1 MATLDHNRQVIRSL
15 IEDSVLNTV
24 EYILI
29 YQSLFEGVQDSIVTV
44 INLEWSGDENR
55 TWFFGL
61 TRVFSGVTLRFDSFV
76 VNTFMLISG
85 EPFLV
90 MAVDN
95 FGFIVIDLVSNT
107 AIEEV
112 NFRKF
117 YPSINDF
124 SILKL
129 VPIAENGIRVIMQDG
144 GAFSFIW
151 RGLSKKYIQYFY
163 RESWRW
169 GHFWRRTD
177 NHIISRHYWRYI
189 FTSCRKSWWC
199 WSCTV
204 SLLQTKQWIFRS
216 FC

>member
-1 MATLDHNRQVIRSL
+1 
-15 IEDSVLNTV
+15 
-24 EYILI
+24 
-29 YQSLFEGVQDSIVTV
+29 
-44 INLEWSGDENR
+44 
-55 TWFFGL
+55 
-61 TRVFSGVTLRFDSFV
+61 
-76 VNTFMLISG
+76 MLISG

-151 RGLSKKYIQYFY
+151 RGLSKKYIQYFIGRVGDGGIFEGAQTTTSFLDITGDISSPLVEKVDGVGLVQLVYY
-163 RESWRW
+163 RQNNGFLEAFVRLYNYFNRENSKVFQEYSLGRV
-169 GHFWRRTD
+169 R
-177 NHIISRHYWRYI
+177 
-189 FTSCRKSWWC
+189 SCQSLSVIDVQRG
-199 WSCTV
+199 V
-204 SLLQTKQWIFRS
+204 SLT
-216 FC
+216 